1 MAYKHIGK
9 DFLPPDIVA
18 KVTGKAKYAEDF
30 RADGMLFCRLL
41 TSPMPHAKVRNVDL
55 SEAMK
60 VKGFVAVLRASEV
73 PSFPS
78 PDQPILTDEPH
89 YVGAPILAV
98 AATDETAAAEAIS
111 RIKLDLE
118 PLPFTVDPLE
128 SLFPRGPNARTDG
141 NVANV
146 KLKLQT
152 IKWEAKDFAAAGD
165 SKLPMGKPAEEW
177 SYGDL
182 EGGFKKADLVIE
194 ESFVTAGTP
203 HHSMEPRSAMAYWQ
217 NGKCILHGSSQSQQ
231 FMIFGLARY
240 IGIKPQDLVYIAE
253 FCGGGFGSKG
263 TPYPVMVVPAHMS
276 KKTGRPVLMRIS
288 REEEYYMGSGRNGF
302 QGWLKLGLRKDGRI
316 LAADL
321 NVVCDN
327 GPYTGFWDFRNA
339 GHALQLVYQP
349 EAMRWR
355 GTPVLTNTSPRGPQ
369 RGPGENQTATAIE
382 PIIDKAA
389 RKLGIDRVAIRKINA
404 PTNDAKFGHEQAPV
418 SSAYLREALDK
429 GAKEFGWT
437 QKLKESGKRT
447 GSKVIG
453 VGVGSAFHTGGA
465 HGFDGL
471 VRITPDGKL
480 HIHSGAGNLGTYSY
494 AATPRAAAEALGADW
509 QKDVIVERGDSRRGL
524 PFVLGQFGSNS
535 THTQTRTNWAA
546 AMDAKAK
553 LQEIA
558 AMDLGGKPEDY
569 DVTSGKVFA
578 KANRSK
584 SMTWAKAAQRAIELG
599 GKFSGKEMPKD
610 LNPITKGAV
619 ARLAGS
625 GLIGV
630 TKDKLPTHGV
640 VTSLATAFARVSVD
654 VETGAVEILDLVNI
668 ADCGTMVHPQSVHT
682 QIKGGSVMG
691 IGMARLERYVYD
703 PKLGLPANVS
713 LDQCKP
719 PTYLDL
725 PGNFS
730 VDAVNLPDRANPVGA
745 KGVGEPVMGSA
756 GAAILCAISDALGG
770 HIFNR
775 TPVVGDMIINVA
787 AGRSQSHKPLQ
798 VSTQ

>member
-9 DFLPPDIVA
+9 NFLPPDVVA
-18 KVTGKAKYAEDF
+18 KVTGRAKYAEDF
-30 RADGMLFCRLL
+30 RAEGMLFCRLL
-41 TSPMPHAKVRNVDL
+41 TSPMPHARVKHVDT

-60 VKGFVAVLRASEV
+60 VKGVVAVLRASEV

-78 PDQPILTDEPH
+78 PDEPILTDEPH

-98 AATDETAAAEAIS
+98 AATDETAAADAIEK
-111 RIKLDLE
+111 IKIEYE

-146 KLKLQT
+146 KLPLQT
-152 IKWEAKDFAAAGD
+152 IKWEARDFVSAGEG
-165 SKLPMGKPAEEW
+165 KLPLGKPAEQW
-177 SYGDL
+177 TYGDL
-182 EGGFKKADLVIE
+182 EGGFKKADLIVE
-194 ESFVTAGTP
+194 ETFVTAGYA
-203 HHSMEPRSAMAYWQ
+203 HHSMEPRTSMSYWQ
-217 NGKCILHGSSQSQQ
+217 NGKCYVHGSSQSQQ

-240 IGIKPQDLVYIAE
+240 VGVKPQDLVYIAE

-263 TPYPVMVVPAHMS
+263 TPYPVMAVSAHMS
-276 KKTGRPVLMRIS
+276 KKTGRPVLTRIS
-288 REEEYYMGSGRNGF
+288 REEEFFNGSGRGGY
-302 QGWLKLGLRKDGRI
+302 QGWVKLGFRKDGRV

-321 NVVCDN
+321 YVVDDN
-327 GPYTGFWDFRNA
+327 GPHTGFWDFRNA
-339 GHALQLVYQP
+339 GHALQMIYQP
-349 EAMRWR
+349 VAMRWR
-355 GTPVLTNTSPRGPQ
+355 GIPVLTNTPPRGPQ
-369 RGPGENQTATAIE
+369 RGPGENQTASAIE

-389 RKLGIDRVAIRKINA
+389 RKLGIDRVAIRKVNA
-404 PTNDAKFGHEQAPV
+404 PDNDGKFGEKQIPI
-418 SSAYLREALDK
+418 SSAYLRETLDK
-429 GAKEFGWT
+429 GAREFGWHA
-437 QKLKESGKRT
+437 KLKQSGKRN

-480 HIHSGAGNLGTYSY
+480 HIHSGCGNLGTYSY
-494 AATPRAAAEALGADW
+494 FATPRAAAEALGADW
-509 QKDVIVERGDSRRGL
+509 KDVIIERGDSSKGL

-546 AMDAKAK
+546 GIDAKTK

-569 DVTSGKVFA
+569 EVSSGRVY
-578 KANRSK
+578 SK
-584 SMTWAKAAQRAIELG
+584 RHRGRSMTWAKAAQRAIALG
-599 GKFSGKEMPKD
+599 GKYSGKEIPPD

-619 ARLAGS
+619 AHLAGS
-625 GLIGV
+625 GLIGA

-640 VTSLATAFARVSVD
+640 VTSMAAAFARVEVD
-654 VETGAVEILDLVNI
+654 TETGHVKILDLVNI
-668 ADCGTMVHPQSVHT
+668 SDCGTVVHPQSLHT

-691 IGMARLERYVYD
+691 IGMSRFEHYAYD

-713 LDQCKP
+713 LEQCKP

-725 PGNFS
+725 PERLH
-730 VDAVNLPDRANPVGA
+730 VDAVGLPDRANPVGA
-745 KGVGEPVMGSA
+745 KGVGEPCMGSSSS
-756 GAAILCAISDALGG
+756 AILCAISDALGG
-770 HIFNR
+770 HLFNR
-775 TPVVGDMIINVA
+775 TPIVADEIINVA
-787 AGRSQSHKPLQ
+787 ANRPQSHKPLQ
-798 VSTQ
+798 VNTQ